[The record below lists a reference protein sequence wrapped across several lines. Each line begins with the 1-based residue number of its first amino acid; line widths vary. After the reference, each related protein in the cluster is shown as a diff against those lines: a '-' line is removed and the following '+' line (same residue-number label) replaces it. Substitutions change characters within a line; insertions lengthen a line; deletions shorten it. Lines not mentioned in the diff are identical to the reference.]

1 MALLRCRDPTYA
13 EARERQLYLRT
24 AASPWP
30 NLPQAG
36 LSRTHFCEPSL
47 PQLPDRNFALR
58 RVHPAR
64 QKTSLG
70 GNATIAA
77 SLHAT
82 VVHRTCGE
90 SQKLMS
96 SRRRRLVRRKRCSQ
110 LLGRN
115 LRAGFGFRADTAR
128 RPCSASVPI
137 AELAC
142 IDRAPPATRRAD
154 TLGIAPDHLT

>member
-47 PQLPDRNFALR
+47 PQLPDRNLALR
-58 RVHPAR
+58 RIHPAR
-64 QKTSLG
+64 QKTSLD

-82 VVHRTCGE
+82 VVHRISEELLKSTC
-90 SQKLMS
+90 
-96 SRRRRLVRRKRCSQ
+96 RRRRALVRPK
-110 LLGRN
+110 
-115 LRAGFGFRADTAR
+115 A
-128 RPCSASVPI
+128 
-137 AELAC
+137 
-142 IDRAPPATRRAD
+142 
-154 TLGIAPDHLT
+154 